1 MPGVDFEAKNAAGAI
16 ASENGV
22 ILEQAVGMRDGD
34 QALVRDVKTVRSRRA
49 AGRRDRAR
57 ALTHTRCAP
66 PRTSTPPPH
75 TGS

>member
-34 QALVRDVKTVRSRRA
+34 QALVRDVKTVRSRRVDA
-49 AGRRDRAR
+49 IAR
-57 ALTHTRCAP
+57 AH
-66 PRTSTPPPH
+66 
-75 TGS
+75 